1 MWSGI
6 EPITLSAKDKKI
18 RVLLVRVNNTYT
30 IYFSAVKF
38 FDFRYLYPGK

>member
-6 EPITLSAKDKKI
+6 EPITLSAKDKKK
-18 RVLLVRVNNTYT
+18 RVLLARVNNTHT
-30 IYFSAVKF
+30 IYFSAAKF